1 MTAKFRFTKKQEA
14 WLQDLE
20 KTRARQTEGY
30 LHDED
35 GWCCLGRACKVLGVP
50 STSVNAM
57 GTSAYEFGGEDTVAP
72 PSVVKALRLR
82 DDQGGLLEETPDG
95 YICLTALNDLG
106 WTFKQIAKYI
116 RENPRNVFTNYD
128 EKVAT

>member
-1 MTAKFRFTKKQEA
+1 MTTKFRYTKKQEA

-20 KTRARQTEGY
+20 KTRAKQTGGY
-30 LHDED
+30 LHDAN

-50 STSVNAM
+50 SKNVSSM
-57 GTSAYEFGGEDTVAP
+57 GAPMYEFGGEDSLAP

-82 DDQGGLLEETPDG
+82 DDQGALAVHTSEGDR
-95 YICLTALNDLG
+95 YLTELNDTG

-116 RENPRNVFTNYD
+116 RENPRNVFTN
-128 EKVAT
+128 